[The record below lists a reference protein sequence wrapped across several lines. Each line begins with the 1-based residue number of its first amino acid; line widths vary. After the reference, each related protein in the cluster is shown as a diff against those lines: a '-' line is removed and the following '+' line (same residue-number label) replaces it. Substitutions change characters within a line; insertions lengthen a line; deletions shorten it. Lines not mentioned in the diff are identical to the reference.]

1 MSKRR
6 LFSKDITESDAFA
19 DMPLSTQALYF
30 HLGMNADDDGFVNS
44 AKKVQRGIGASNDDY
59 NLLLAKRF
67 LIQFESGV
75 VVIKHWH
82 INNSIRQDRKKP
94 TNYQEELSMLY
105 LDDRGNYHLCVSPA
119 ITEDDNQT
127 PTNCQPLVGLRQ
139 DNTRQD
145 NTSNTLSGKPDY
157 SAQTKEIVSYLN
169 ERIGANYRSSSKK
182 TASLINARLNEGFTV
197 DDFKAV
203 IDTKASDWLG
213 DSKMSRYLRPE
224 TLFGTKFEGYLQE
237 AKAVRRDDERFAKY
251 A

>member
-6 LFSKDITESDAFA
+6 LFSSDITESDAFA
-19 DMPLSTQALYF
+19 DMPLSAQALYF
-30 HLGMNADDDGFVNS
+30 HLGMNADDDGFVNN

-59 NLLLAKRF
+59 NLLIAKRF
-67 LIQFESGV
+67 LIQFETGV

-82 INNSIRQDRKKP
+82 INNSIRKDRKKP
-94 TNYQEELSMLY
+94 TNYREELSMLY
-105 LDDRGNYHLCVSPA
+105 LDERGNYHLCASSA
-119 ITEDDNQT
+119 IMEDDNQT
-127 PTNCQPLVGLRQ
+127 ATKCQPNDRVIQ
-139 DNTRQD
+139 YNTIQ
-145 NTSNTLSGKPDY
+145 SNRKDILSGKPDD
-157 SAQTKEIVSYLN
+157 SALIKEIVSFLN

-182 TASLINARLNEGFTV
+182 TASLINARLKEGFTL

-203 IDTKASDWLG
+203 IDKKASDWLG
-213 DSKMSRYLRPE
+213 DSKMGRYLRPE